1 MERLRPGL
9 CFSLYAE
16 AFDTFIST
24 FHAKIHISSK
34 YFATKWP
41 PCPPPPVPTPMLPLD
56 LPTGQDGATGHAC
69 RHASRSDALRECSLS
84 LCRLSAVNSSK
95 FVVGM
100 LFPVVLR
107 SCRKNRKQFAMC
119 SEILRLESDKES
131 CVPPRDAIQNVYSHC
146 VGCRRPIT
154 IQLQYVIS
162 SDVPVIQRKFR

>member
-1 MERLRPGL
+1 
-9 CFSLYAE
+9 
-16 AFDTFIST
+16 
-24 FHAKIHISSK
+24 
-34 YFATKWP
+34 
-41 PCPPPPVPTPMLPLD
+41 MLPLD

-95 FVVGM
+95 FVVPM

-107 SCRKNRKQFAMC
+107 SCRKKIAKIFAMC

-154 IQLQYVIS
+154 IQFEYLCYFVGCFGHTVKICRKYTQF
-162 SDVPVIQRKFR
+162 VPRYCVLGNNMSM